1 MKTNRAIERMQKI
14 LSVLAIIS
22 YILFNIIFIF
32 KTIKFNIILGVL
44 LIIVLSIL
52 NLTILETLKREI
64 NKSDKKE
71 K

>member
-32 KTIKFNIILGVL
+32 KTIKFNIVLGVL

>member
-1 MKTNRAIERMQKI
+1 MKTNRAIEKMQKI
-14 LSVLAIIS
+14 LSLLVIIS

-32 KTIKFNIILGVL
+32 KTIKFNIVLGVL